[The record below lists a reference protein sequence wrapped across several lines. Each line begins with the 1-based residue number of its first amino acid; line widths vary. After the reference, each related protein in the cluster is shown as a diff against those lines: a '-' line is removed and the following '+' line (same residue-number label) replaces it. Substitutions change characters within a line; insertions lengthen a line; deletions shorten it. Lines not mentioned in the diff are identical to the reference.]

1 MEALQLTQCDA
12 PSWVKGYKTSGLTAN
27 AYARSDS
34 VTSLAAGGD
43 GDSGG
48 LTGGQKAGI
57 AVGTVC
63 GVVLIA
69 GAVVAAVLMKRRNT
83 KKKQLKREMD
93 QVEKG
98 STGSRST
105 R

>member
-1 MEALQLTQCDA
+1 
-12 PSWVKGYKTSGLTAN
+12 
-27 AYARSDS
+27 
-34 VTSLAAGGD
+34 
-43 GDSGG
+43 
-48 LTGGQKAGI
+48 
-57 AVGTVC
+57 
-63 GVVLIA
+63 
-69 GAVVAAVLMKRRNT
+69 MKRRNT